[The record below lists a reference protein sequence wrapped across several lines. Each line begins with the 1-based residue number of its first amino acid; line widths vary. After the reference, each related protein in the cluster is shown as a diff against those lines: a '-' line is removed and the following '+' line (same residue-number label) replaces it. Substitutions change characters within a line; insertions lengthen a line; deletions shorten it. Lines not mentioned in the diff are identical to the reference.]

1 MAKYVDEAGR
11 TNWTRIVYAIELDP
25 SACTEKKSPCGGAS
39 CGKTPVYVGQTALT
53 ADERFAQHKSGVK
66 ASKWVTKHGLRVLPE
81 LAQGY
86 GEMATVAESEAA
98 EVELA
103 QELRDAGPW
112 CVYGG
117 H

>member
-1 MAKYVDEAGR
+1 MPAYQDKDGR
-11 TNWTRIVYAIELDP
+11 TVWTRIVYVIELD
-25 SACTEKKSPCGGAS
+25 SRACAEKKSPCGGAS

-66 ASKWVTKHGLRVLPE
+66 ASKWVTKYGLRVVPE

-86 GEMATVAESEAA
+86 GEMASVAESEAA
-98 EVELA
+98 EVALA
-103 QELRDAGPW
+103 QALRNAGRW

>member
-1 MAKYVDEAGR
+1 MPAHEGNDGR
-11 TNWTRIVYAIELDP
+11 AVWTRIVYVIELDMV
-25 SACTEKKSPCGGAS
+25 ACAEKKSPCGGAS
-39 CGKTPVYVGQTALT
+39 CGRTPVYVGQTALT
-53 ADERFAQHKSGVK
+53 ADQRFAQHKSGVK
-66 ASKWVTKHGLRVLPE
+66 ASKWVTKYGLRVLPE

-103 QELRDAGPW
+103 QALRDDGRW

>member
-1 MAKYVDEAGR
+1 MPAYQDKDGR
-11 TNWTRIVYAIELDP
+11 AVWTRIVYVIELD
-25 SACTEKKSPCGGAS
+25 SRACAEKKSPCGGAS
-39 CGKTPVYVGQTALT
+39 CGRTPVYVGQTALT
-53 ADERFAQHKSGVK
+53 ADERFVQHKSGVK
-66 ASKWVTKHGLRVLPE
+66 ASKWVTKYGLRVVPE

-103 QELRDAGPW
+103 QTLRVEGRW

>member
-1 MAKYVDEAGR
+1 MDAD
-11 TNWTRIVYAIELDP
+11 RIRDRARHRRVRR
-25 SACTEKKSPCGGAS
+25 EKESVS
-39 CGKTPVYVGQTALT
+39 CGRTPVYVGQTALT
-53 ADERFAQHKSGVK
+53 ADQRFAQHKSGVK
-66 ASKWVTKHGLRVLPE
+66 ASKWVTKYGLRVLPE

-103 QELRDAGPW
+103 QTLRVEGRW